1 MSNCL
6 KKYISVFVISS
17 FYLYSCSTIK
27 YPYDGNI
34 SMGII
39 NITSSS
45 KMLPDIP
52 LGWSI
57 AESEDIP
64 KNISILLIENNSR
77 AAISVTELKAS
88 RKTKEIVAKM
98 GIEEL
103 GILSFE
109 MKKDVSKDNLI
120 LCSEM
125 SNFEFNDKE
134 FLAYQY
140 VSRNNIDTTSVLL
153 TKKNDN
159 FIEVSAYPI
168 INNTSTKISNNQLF
182 STQYKVFQRI
192 VNSKY

>member
-1 MSNCL
+1 MSNRL
-6 KKYISVFVISS
+6 KKCISFSIIS
-17 FYLYSCSTIK
+17 FCLYSCSTIK

-34 SMGII
+34 RMGRV
-39 NITSSS
+39 NTTSSS

-57 AESEDIP
+57 AEGEDVP
-64 KNISILLIENNSR
+64 KNISILLIENNTR
-77 AAISVTELKAS
+77 AAISVIELKAS

-109 MKKDVSKDNLI
+109 MKRDVAKDDLI
-120 LCSEM
+120 LCSKI

-153 TKKNDN
+153 AKKNDN
-159 FIEVSAYPI
+159 FIEVIAYPI
-168 INNTSTKISNNQLF
+168 INNTSSKISNNQLF
-182 STQYKVFQRI
+182 STQYKVFQKI
-192 VNSKY
+192 INSKY

>member
-1 MSNCL
+1 
-6 KKYISVFVISS
+6 
-17 FYLYSCSTIK
+17 
-27 YPYDGNI
+27 
-34 SMGII
+34 MGII
-39 NITSSS
+39 NTTSSS

-57 AESEDIP
+57 AENEDIP

-103 GILSFE
+103 GILSFD
-109 MKKDVSKDNLI
+109 MKRDVAKNDLI
-120 LCSEM
+120 LCSKI

-140 VSRNNIDTTSVLL
+140 VSKNNIDTTSVMLA
-153 TKKNDN
+153 KKNDN

-168 INNTSTKISNNQLF
+168 VNNTSTKISNNQLF

>member
-6 KKYISVFVISS
+6 KKYIPIFLIP
-17 FYLYSCSTIK
+17 FCLYSCSTIK
-27 YPYDGNI
+27 YPYNENI
-34 SMGII
+34 RMGRV
-39 NITSSS
+39 NTTSSS

-57 AESEDIP
+57 ADGEDIP
-64 KNISILLIENNSR
+64 KNISILLIENNNR

-88 RKTKEIVAKM
+88 RKTKEIVAKV

-109 MKKDVSKDNLI
+109 MKKDAAKDNLI

-140 VSRNNIDTTSVLL
+140 VSKNNIDTTSVMLA
-153 TKKNDN
+153 KKNDN

-168 INNTSTKISNNQLF
+168 INNTSSKISNNQLF
-182 STQYKVFQRI
+182 STQYKVFQKI
-192 VNSKY
+192 INSKY